1 MGVGLL
7 VHRRRKP
14 GHLLLSTTYRTYHF
28 YTVCGRA
35 VDTQSR
41 YLIGLDVLADLHQRP
56 PVHRDDRTQNKECGM
71 ADDTSKRLEAV
82 QTELAEVL
90 EERLGVLA
98 EALAHSERTTRRII
112 ASEVELERNTQ
123 SRHALTQEVGEL
135 EQQVRASRSRCDEA
149 RRRHEQLAQERDS
162 LQAKQAELDRGLEQ
176 SRTEVS
182 AARERVEGLEQ
193 EATGLRSEN
202 TALRTK
208 LKTLEE
214 NLTRMRQLKDELM
227 SSISGLTQQM
237 SGVAGGKPD

>member
-1 MGVGLL
+1 
-7 VHRRRKP
+7 
-14 GHLLLSTTYRTYHF
+14 
-28 YTVCGRA
+28 
-35 VDTQSR
+35 
-41 YLIGLDVLADLHQRP
+41 
-56 PVHRDDRTQNKECGM
+56 M

-135 EQQVRASRSRCDEA
+135 EQQVRASRSSCDEA

-176 SRTEVS
+176 NRAEVS
-182 AARERVEGLEQ
+182 AARERVEGLEE